1 MQNWKAS
8 DLVVRGII
16 LKPKPKSKTKKTT
29 LQKEPEGIR
38 YIKNHLSLLK
48 IPFET
53 ETKFHEKRQFRFDI
67 SFKINS
73 LKIAVE
79 YEGIMSKKA
88 RHTSVTGY
96 TNDCSKYNLAQL
108 CGWVVL
114 RYTTINYKDFTSDL
128 NNILH
133 NESITAF

>member
-29 LQKEPEGIR
+29 PQKEPEGIR

-53 ETKFHEKRQFRFDI
+53 ETKFHEKRKFRFDI

-96 TNDCSKYNLAQL
+96 TNDTEKYNLAQL
-108 CGWVVL
+108 SGWIVL
-114 RYTTINYKDFTSDL
+114 RYTALNFKDFNTHLENLSK
-128 NNILH
+128 
-133 NESITAF
+133 

>member
-8 DLVVRGII
+8 DLKIRGI
-16 LKPKPKSKTKKTT
+16 LTKPKPKTKPNILPK
-29 LQKEPEGIR
+29 KEPEGIR
-38 YIKNHLSLLK
+38 FIKDHLSLLK

-53 ETKFHEKRQFRFDI
+53 ETKFHSKRKFRFDI
-67 SFKINS
+67 SFRIES

-88 RHTSVTGY
+88 RHTSVTGF
-96 TNDCSKYNLAQL
+96 TTDCTKYNLAQMD
-108 CGWVVL
+108 GWCVL

-128 NNILH
+128 DYILQ
-133 NESITAF
+133 NVRI